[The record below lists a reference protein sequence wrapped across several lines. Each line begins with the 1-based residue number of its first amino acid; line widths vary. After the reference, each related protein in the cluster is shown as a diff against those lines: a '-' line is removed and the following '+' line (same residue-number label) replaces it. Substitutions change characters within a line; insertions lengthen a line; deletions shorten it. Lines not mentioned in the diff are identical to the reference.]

1 MSKIKIILTFII
13 LVGSVIGMCV
23 ACKVLHQENADFYNV
38 IYRNNKETIEYYD
51 VTDLH
56 KWEGKITFITCDG
69 ATVVLNDGCIEI
81 IPIDVD

>member
-1 MSKIKIILTFII
+1 MSKIKIILTFIL
-13 LVGSVIGMCV
+13 LVGSVVGMCI
-23 ACKVLHQENADFYNV
+23 ACKTLYQEDVDFYNV